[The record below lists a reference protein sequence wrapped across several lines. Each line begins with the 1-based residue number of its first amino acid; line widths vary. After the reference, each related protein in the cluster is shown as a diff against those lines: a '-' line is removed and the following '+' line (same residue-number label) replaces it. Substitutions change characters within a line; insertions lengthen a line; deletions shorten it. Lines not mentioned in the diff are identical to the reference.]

1 MSLKEQPPY
10 TSLILKKNISSTLES
25 DLGWD
30 LMFTYPSECL
40 QCVAVHFKYL
50 PFHFRLTSNFVELF
64 K

>member
-1 MSLKEQPPY
+1 MSLKEQSPY
-10 TSLILKKNISSTLES
+10 ASLILNKISTLES

-30 LMFTYPSECL
+30 LMLTYPSECL

-50 PFHFRLTSNFVELF
+50 PFHFWLTSNFVELF